1 MYAFAARQN
10 GRIISRNEK
19 GIVIEYEDGT
29 KKGIEIG
36 RRFGQA
42 GGLTIPHDVTC
53 DYNIGDTFK
62 VGDVLC
68 YNTGF
73 FEKDILNP
81 NNVVWKSGIL
91 VKTVLY
97 ESSQT
102 LEDASSISK
111 KLSEKLSTKTTKI
124 KTLLVTF
131 DQQIRNMINVG
142 DHVEADTTLCII
154 EDAVTSNSNLF
165 DEESLNTLKL
175 LSGQSPMAKEKGVID
190 KIEVFYNGDKD
201 DMSDS
206 LRDLANKTD
215 RDMSKTSRSLGKTPF
230 TGRVTEAFRV
240 ESEPLNIDSAAIRIY
255 ITSDV
260 AMGIGDKS
268 VFGNQMKSVVSEV
281 MTNDMTTENGEIID
295 AVFGQLSVDAR
306 VVNSINIM
314 GTTNTL
320 LSVLGKKAAK
330 LFKEGKV

>member
-1 MYAFAARQN
+1 MSCNGYTQAPVRTGYEQVLAQRTSDMYAFSARQD
-10 GRIISRNEK
+10 GRVISKNEK
-19 GIVIEYEDGT
+19 GLIVEYVDGT
-29 KKGIEIG
+29 RKGVEIG

-42 GGLTIPHDVTC
+42 GGLTLPHDVIS
-53 DYNIGDTFK
+53 DLKIGDTFK
-62 VGDVLC
+62 EGDVLS

-81 NNVVWKSGIL
+81 SNVIWKSGIL
-91 VKTVLY
+91 VKTILY

-111 KLSEKLSTKTTKI
+111 RLSEKLSTKITKV

-142 DHVEADTTLCII
+142 DNVEADTTLCII

-175 LSGQSPMAKEKGVID
+175 LSGQSPTAKEKGSID
-190 KIEVFYNGDKD
+190 KIEVFYNGDKE

-206 LRDLANKTD
+206 LRELVNKTD
-215 RDMSKTSRSLGKTPF
+215 RELSKTSRSFGKTPF

-240 ESEPLNIDSAAIRIY
+240 DSEPLNIDSAAIRIY
-255 ITSDV
+255 ITTDV
-260 AMGIGDKS
+260 GAGVGD
-268 VFGNQMKSVVSEV
+268 
-281 MTNDMTTENGEIID
+281 
-295 AVFGQLSVDAR
+295 
-306 VVNSINIM
+306 
-314 GTTNTL
+314 
-320 LSVLGKKAAK
+320 
-330 LFKEGKV
+330 